1 MRSLCTSLALA
12 TALVQLQAQDA
23 WRQVLSVDPLE
34 TKGYFIINPE
44 KAASLGLATLQV
56 EIVADHYSTGGQLES
71 RPLESFTITNGHF
84 GHITKG
90 ILQGLE
96 PGETWHY
103 ELHGDSELGMPVVE
117 VSSISPGG
125 WVWPEWCRQTCV
137 SNQYAW
143 AVVGYS
149 DGAQTFLELLNA
161 RDPATGSA
169 YYFFVPAAE
178 WQTFKSNNP
187 DPSVFGLGEEWSWY
201 EYAAQYGPEQIDV
214 LRLTSLAW
222 GSPAMNGYAIGAN
235 YAGQPGW
242 AIRKDRGPWRNLYA
256 WTETMAEP
264 SLICLNLK
272 DYYNGDPLVTANRES
287 FTPDIPELTC
297 MAPSVFG
304 GGLSWGNNAPHPC
317 TEVGT
322 LEVNGAIFTWIISM
336 QDCGTMLGWEDEWGP
351 GGIHGLSIRRWD
363 NPGIT
368 IMADVTLPANKDT
381 KLTPFPRIQLDP
393 GLYETTV
400 YLENGHVYRHFEAF
414 EAPIILTA
422 DFASFCDIN
431 IYPVPVSGGR
441 FSIDFDLEYAAEI
454 EVTIVNNMGTNY
466 HHKLLDF
473 ELAGL
478 NKHVVEMQAPWPA
491 GLYHAHF
498 EYADGSSESI
508 SFTVEE

>member
-12 TALVQLQAQDA
+12 TALLQTQAQDA

-34 TKGYFIINPE
+34 ARGYFIINPE

-56 EIVADHYSTGGQLES
+56 DIVADHYGTGGQLES

-96 PGETWHY
+96 TGETWHY
-103 ELHGDSELGMPVVE
+103 ELHGASELGIPVVD
-117 VSSISPGG
+117 VSSIRPGG
-125 WVWPEWCRQTCV
+125 WAWPEWCRQTCV

-149 DGAQTFLELLNA
+149 DGAQTFLELHDA
-161 RDPATGSA
+161 RDPVTGSA
-169 YYFFVPAAE
+169 YYFYVPAAQWNE
-178 WQTFKSNNP
+178 FKSNNP

-201 EYAAQYGPEQIDV
+201 ETAVVLGPEQIDV
-214 LRLTSLAW
+214 LKLTSLAW
-222 GSPAMNGYAIGAN
+222 GSQAMNGYAIGAN

-256 WTETMAEP
+256 YTETMAEP
-264 SLICLNLK
+264 GLICLNLK
-272 DYYNGDPLVTANRES
+272 DYYNGDPLVTANRLS
-287 FTPDIPELTC
+287 HNPDIPLLTC
-297 MAPSVFG
+297 MAPTVFG
-304 GGLSWGNNAPHPC
+304 VGISWGNNAPHPC
-317 TEVGT
+317 ETVGYVEAQGQVFDWIQSVEDCYGE
-322 LEVNGAIFTWIISM
+322 LEWA
-336 QDCGTMLGWEDEWGP
+336 DGWENEL
-351 GGIHGLSIRRWD
+351 HGLSIRRWD
-363 NPGIT
+363 NPGLT
-368 IMADVTLPANKDT
+368 LMADVTLPANKDT

-400 YLENGHVYRHFEAF
+400 YLEGGHVYRHFEAF
-414 EAPIILTA
+414 EVPIILTA
-422 DFASFCDIN
+422 DFAAFADIN

-454 EVTIVNNMGTNY
+454 EVTIVNNMGTEY